1 MPVACRSEEP
11 VHLRTW
17 PIPRLRDF
25 ALVNS
30 HASQKTPSFQKQRLS
45 GLEGDARHQ
54 QQRRSGTGSPR
65 SSGTKPCLVLNGP
78 KLTPRVNHRPSFP
91 SAR

>member
-11 VHLRTW
+11 AHLRIW
-17 PIPRLRDF
+17 LIPRLRDF

-30 HASQKTPSFQKQRLS
+30 HEPQKTPSFQKQRLS
-45 GLEGDARHQ
+45 KLEGDARHQ
-54 QQRRSGTGSPR
+54 QQRR
-65 SSGTKPCLVLNGP
+65 KAVLVRAAQDHAESGP
-78 KLTPRVNHRPSFP
+78 KLTPRVNHRPLFP